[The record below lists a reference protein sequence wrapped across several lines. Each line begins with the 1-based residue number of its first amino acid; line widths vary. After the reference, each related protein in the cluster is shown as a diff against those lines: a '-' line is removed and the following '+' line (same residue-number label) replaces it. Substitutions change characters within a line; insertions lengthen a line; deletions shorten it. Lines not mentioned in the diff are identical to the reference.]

1 MTPAQRRARE
11 IRRELGLRGRVDAE
25 GVANHLGLEVWTW
38 PFRVLQEMQTDGAIG
53 VAQRLDAPWR
63 RWVIAHAV
71 GHSLLHPGNHLWMR
85 DHTLLGHR
93 VEREADEF
101 AGALLMDGLEALEQ
115 GISHP
120 WEVAEYF
127 GVPEE
132 MVRLYAA
139 PTHPQGDAYR
149 GMSPSWG
156 SCGAVVRTSTWE
168 GESQ

>member
-1 MTPAQRRARE
+1 M
-11 IRRELGLRGRVDAE
+11 DAE
-25 GVANHLGLEVWTW
+25 GVANHLELEVWTW
-38 PFRVLQEMQTDGAIG
+38 PFRVLQEMQTDSVIG

-101 AGALLMDGLEALEQ
+101 AGALLMDGREALEQ
-115 GISHP
+115 GIAHP

-132 MVRLYAA
+132 MVCFLV
-139 PTHPQGDAYR
+139 PL
-149 GMSPSWG
+149 SI
-156 SCGAVVRTSTWE
+156 
-168 GESQ
+168 